1 MMRVLFILG
10 LVLGMSANMASAET
24 VTVRS
29 GAHEGFS
36 RLVLD
41 MPRQVPFRIENQGDT
56 QHLIFA
62 QEGLIFDTSAVF
74 ARIAKDRVTQFAPI
88 AGVSGLSLSIGCD
101 CEVDV
106 FWATQTM
113 LVLDVRDAAPELGT
127 ALGAT
132 PDDTLDIIAV
142 MGADLTPI
150 TSIESKASV
159 PADASFA
166 VDLAER
172 SAGQITA
179 ASLEVLLPNEQ
190 GVVPT
195 ERVSFARDQLTQQIA
210 RAATLGLL
218 DTRPIREET
227 QAQTSVVAAVSPVVQ
242 ALPPNNNLHAERVVD
257 RGILQ
262 PTKQAV
268 QTASGQSCIGD
279 QYFDLASWGSDT
291 TFASQIG
298 AARAALSGEFDR
310 TPPDAAVNL
319 ARLYLFFGFGAE
331 ARQAL
336 RMAEV
341 DLKTATVYGALAEI
355 LETGATRSSTLSGQ
369 IGCDAPVALWSAMSY
384 EVLPPN
390 MPAEMDAVLRALM
403 ALPTHLR
410 RHIGP
415 QLARKLV
422 AGGRA
427 SAAERVL
434 RIVDRIPEEP
444 AAEQALARAEFSIA
458 EGMPEGADADLEIV
472 VDANAE
478 GSAEALVKR
487 IDTRLK
493 TGRAVPPEMAD
504 LAGAYAHEYR
514 DAPLGKALS
523 RAYIEAMAASGD
535 FDTAMAEATRLERD
549 LSDAAKDT
557 ILATMLRLLTD
568 NADDLTFLRIGT
580 ELSQTADRVSPET
593 ANAVAARMIAL
604 GFADL
609 ARPFVSPSTTGF
621 PLQQRRLLRAEIA
634 ILASSPRAAQIEL
647 LGVEGD
653 GADRLRARALSML
666 GEHLE
671 AHAIY
676 LSLGDMDA
684 ALREALLAEEWQ
696 QTVNIADPALAD
708 MVAASV
714 ATLSEDSAG
723 VLARNKAL
731 LESSQSARETIDA
744 LLGARV
750 LPTLE

>member
-1 MMRVLFILG
+1 
-10 LVLGMSANMASAET
+10 
-24 VTVRS
+24 
-29 GAHEGFS
+29 
-36 RLVLD
+36 
-41 MPRQVPFRIENQGDT
+41 
-56 QHLIFA
+56 
-62 QEGLIFDTSAVF
+62 
-74 ARIAKDRVTQFAPI
+74 
-88 AGVSGLSLSIGCD
+88 
-101 CEVDV
+101 
-106 FWATQTM
+106 
-113 LVLDVRDAAPELGT
+113 
-127 ALGAT
+127 
-132 PDDTLDIIAV
+132 
-142 MGADLTPI
+142 
-150 TSIESKASV
+150 
-159 PADASFA
+159 
-166 VDLAER
+166 
-172 SAGQITA
+172 
-179 ASLEVLLPNEQ
+179 
-190 GVVPT
+190 
-195 ERVSFARDQLTQQIA
+195 
-210 RAATLGLL
+210 
-218 DTRPIREET
+218 
-227 QAQTSVVAAVSPVVQ
+227 
-242 ALPPNNNLHAERVVD
+242 
-257 RGILQ
+257 
-262 PTKQAV
+262 
-268 QTASGQSCIGD
+268 
-279 QYFDLASWGSDT
+279 
-291 TFASQIG
+291 
-298 AARAALSGEFDR
+298 
-310 TPPDAAVNL
+310 
-319 ARLYLFFGFGAE
+319 
-331 ARQAL
+331 
-336 RMAEV
+336 
-341 DLKTATVYGALAEI
+341 
-355 LETGATRSSTLSGQ
+355 
-369 IGCDAPVALWSAMSY
+369 
-384 EVLPPN
+384 
-390 MPAEMDAVLRALM
+390 
-403 ALPTHLR
+403 
-410 RHIGP
+410 
-415 QLARKLV
+415 
-422 AGGRA
+422 
-427 SAAERVL
+427 
-434 RIVDRIPEEP
+434 
-444 AAEQALARAEFSIA
+444 
-458 EGMPEGADADLEIV
+458 
-472 VDANAE
+472 
-478 GSAEALVKR
+478 
-487 IDTRLK
+487 
-493 TGRAVPPEMAD
+493 VPPEMAD